1 VTDRGAF
8 EFLGLKPDV
17 PVLFVIGGSS
27 GAQIINNCILEAL
40 PELVEKYQ
48 IIHQTGKVNYDGVV
62 EASQVILENS
72 ENKDRYH
79 PMAFLSPLHMRMS
92 GGAAALVISRAGS
105 QIFEIASWGVPS
117 IIIPITNSNNDH
129 QRKNAYSY
137 AYARAIETP

>member
-79 PMAFLSPLHMRMS
+79 PMAFLSPLHMRNYMHFY
-92 GGAAALVISRAGS
+92 VD
-105 QIFEIASWGVPS
+105 
-117 IIIPITNSNNDH
+117 DH
-129 QRKNAYSY
+129 Y
-137 AYARAIETP
+137 